1 METESVGNFHPFP
14 PIPVPSL
21 LLLPPEPEPA
31 ENDSV
36 GNKDTDSTFPGVG
49 EYTKLHQPGVGVDV
63 SVPNASFSA
72 VQ

>member
-1 METESVGNFHPFP
+1 METESVGSVHPLP

-21 LLLPPEPEPA
+21 LLLPEPELA

-72 VQ
+72 VH

>member
-1 METESVGNFHPFP
+1 METESVGNIHPFH

-21 LLLPPEPEPA
+21 LLPPEPELA

-49 EYTKLHQPGVGVDV
+49 EYTKLHQPAVGVGVRV
-63 SVPNASFSA
+63 
-72 VQ
+72 